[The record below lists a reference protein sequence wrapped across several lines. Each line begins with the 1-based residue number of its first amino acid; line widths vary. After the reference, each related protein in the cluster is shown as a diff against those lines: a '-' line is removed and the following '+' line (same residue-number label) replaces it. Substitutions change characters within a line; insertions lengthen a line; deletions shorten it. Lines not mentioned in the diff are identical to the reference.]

1 MTLGDR
7 VAVMHAGHLS
17 EARPAAA
24 WTREAIGLAMAGA
37 A

>member
-1 MTLGDR
+1 
-7 VAVMHAGHLS
+7 MHGGHLG

-37 A
+37 TAAHAKGATP